1 MKKQKN
7 TQLSMPKQIQPKTG
21 ETKYLGNEPL
31 WSTQPLPDQRARNLT
46 RTFAWYNYYCSNKD
60 AKQYVID
67 WLARDSELSAL
78 AKDMAR
84 VPDRDFPITLG
95 WLCRMSLM
103 GWQFDAKEREYASRK
118 IHSLI
123 NKNPKVE
130 EPETVKQDKPNIQD
144 HLRSK
149 MIEAAGEIEHM
160 LDVMIE
166 NGCKVD
172 NNQRAMNLLRER
184 NIAPQMV
191 GEIADHWK
199 TVRAEFQLVVDG
211 KDADLVEGYSNF
223 SKIDL
228 RNLIKFADQVIAD
241 CGNYVQVKKIER
253 KPRKKKP
260 ISPEKATA
268 KFKYLREFPELK
280 LKSEPVTDLVNA
292 QEAWLYDTKKRKLI
306 HVMADEITKTFTVK
320 GTAIIGFDTAA
331 STQKTLR
338 KPKEQLKALLAGGAP
353 AARKVFKDI
362 KATETKFNGRGND
375 NIILLRVR

>member
-1 MKKQKN
+1 
-7 TQLSMPKQIQPKTG
+7 MPKQIQPKTG

-46 RTFAWYNYYCSNKD
+46 RTFSWYNYYCSNKD

-67 WLARDSELSAL
+67 WLARDSELNAL

-103 GWQFDAKEREYASRK
+103 GWQFDAKEREYVSRK

-123 NKNPKVE
+123 NRNPIVE
-130 EPETVKQDKPNIQD
+130 ETETVKKDKLNIQD

-160 LDVMIE
+160 LDVIIE

-223 SKIDL
+223 SKMDL

-362 KATETKFNGRGND
+362 KATETKFNGRGSENM
-375 NIILLRVR
+375 ILLKIR

>member
-1 MKKQKN
+1 
-7 TQLSMPKQIQPKTG
+7 
-21 ETKYLGNEPL
+21 
-31 WSTQPLPDQRARNLT
+31 
-46 RTFAWYNYYCSNKD
+46 
-60 AKQYVID
+60 
-67 WLARDSELSAL
+67 
-78 AKDMAR
+78 
-84 VPDRDFPITLG
+84 
-95 WLCRMSLM
+95 
-103 GWQFDAKEREYASRK
+103 
-118 IHSLI
+118 
-123 NKNPKVE
+123 
-130 EPETVKQDKPNIQD
+130 
-144 HLRSK
+144 
-149 MIEAAGEIEHM
+149 
-160 LDVMIE
+160 
-166 NGCKVD
+166 
-172 NNQRAMNLLRER
+172 MNLLRER

-191 GEIADHWK
+191 GEITDHWK

-211 KDADLVEGYSNF
+211 KDVDLVEGYSNF

-338 KPKEQLKALLAGGAP
+338 KPKEQLKALLTGGAP

-362 KATETKFNGRGND
+362 KATETKFNGRGSEHM
-375 NIILLRVR
+375 ILLRIR